1 MVRVGVPPRRDRRPR
16 SPRPWSR
23 APSAATRI
31 HRRRAR
37 PTKPS
42 TQPCATSTSSPP
54 SGVPVPGRR
63 DRGAHSRG
71 PLATNEV
78 TLAIASLASVA
89 VRDHDIVRSVV
100 GPDEADTGLIVDSDG
115 MLARPVFGQLLK
127 SVAGS
132 HPKIAQL

>member
-1 MVRVGVPPRRDRRPR
+1 MTVDPEALGRGSGRPQR
-16 SPRPWSR
+16 NENLTEEGKADQAVDSTRCHIDVMAPLGSPCIGP
-23 APSAATRI
+23 
-31 HRRRAR
+31 
-37 PTKPS
+37 
-42 TQPCATSTSSPP
+42 
-54 SGVPVPGRR
+54 R

-78 TLAIASLASVA
+78 TLAIATLASVA

-127 SVAGS
+127 SVAGRTRRLLNS
-132 HPKIAQL
+132 EPT